1 MPRSRKPL
9 PALPFLLGLGALPAC
24 GSGGK
29 DAPASDA
36 GVVAPRTTTT
46 TTTTS
51 VRVGPVPT
59 GARGGAV
66 MPAPPRPKASATSR
80 SASAPAAARAAGDA
94 PEPASSA
101 FVLVHDHPPDQP
113 CTPLSDEDL
122 QKAERD
128 LGSP

>member
-46 TTTTS
+46 TTTS

-66 MPAPPRPKASATSR
+66 MRAPPRPKASATSR
-80 SASAPAAARAAGDA
+80 GAGAPAAAPAAADA
-94 PEPASSA
+94 PEPGSPA
-101 FVLVHDHPPDQP
+101 FVLVHNHPPDQP
-113 CTPLSDEDL
+113 CEPLSDEDL
-122 QKAERD
+122 QKAQRD